1 MLEICCLANKQ
12 LEVTKIN
19 ILKFILYE
27 KLEFSVGVSVFGVGR
42 SNIYRMAYDDFM
54 LSYYMSLSFF
64 MSLSYFMRF

>member
-27 KLEFSVGVSVFGVGR
+27 KLESVGVSVFGDGR

-54 LSYYMSLSFF
+54 LSYYMSLS
-64 MSLSYFMRF
+64 YFIRF